1 MKIDQALIIPNRIT
15 YCGVMLIFFI
25 WLFTGT
31 CSYWFAADDS
41 VPATDFNAISW
52 ATAALAALWLV
63 VRLPANV
70 MRPIAAVPSL
80 RLMLPGAILWSLSLL
95 WATSSITVAKG
106 LPHVLGL
113 WALLGLLWL
122 LRRLPL
128 SRRQRLGVL
137 LMLAAAELFQVPLLF
152 TRLTLFRGG
161 SAVDGMYSWMP
172 LNATGLFQLTRLP
185 ALAGLLLMA
194 TAILRSLWS
203 RGGWRWQGLVL
214 LLPVMVNSNPEYPD
228 IFSVPDGLVLVLLL
242 NVVLAPASFV
252 PLANGAKSIFGFLP
266 DVVIRAVI
274 TVICTAVLAWMA
286 ATLLQAGR
294 VSDSNYFWLLF

>member
-1 MKIDQALIIPNRIT
+1 
-15 YCGVMLIFFI
+15 MLIFFI

-80 RLMLPGAILWSLSLL
+80 RLMLPGAILWSL
-95 WATSSITVAKG
+95 
-106 LPHVLGL
+106 PHVLGL

-137 LMLAAAELFQVPLLF
+137 LMLVAAGLFQVPLLF

-274 TVICTAVLAWMA
+274 TVICTVVLAWMA

-294 VSDSNYFWLLF
+294 VSDSNYFWSLF